1 MAFTQQ
7 KLRVRWGSSES
18 HTFTAKNG
26 VKQGGVLSLRLFAVY
41 MDALVFELQEAGYGC
56 HIGDKYI
63 GVLVYAA
70 DVILLGIW
78 QGI

>member
-18 HTFTAKNG
+18 HTFTAKM
-26 VKQGGVLSLRLFAVY
+26 VSSKVVSAVY

-63 GVLVYAA
+63 GVLVYAT